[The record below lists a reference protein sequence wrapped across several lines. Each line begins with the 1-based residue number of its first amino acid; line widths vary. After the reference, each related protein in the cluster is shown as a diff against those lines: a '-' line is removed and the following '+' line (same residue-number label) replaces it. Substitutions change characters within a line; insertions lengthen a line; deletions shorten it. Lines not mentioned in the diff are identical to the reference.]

1 MKVDKEII
9 RILGDMEIEGNTC
22 RITEQLSRDMYSK
35 TAKVLK
41 GMGGKWVSAKKCTVF
56 PEGTDIEG
64 TVAEIAATGEFKSLQ
79 QEYQFFPTPEEL
91 AEKIVELAGI
101 EEGDRCL
108 EPSAGRGNIAKFMP
122 GCDCIE
128 LNPENAE
135 YLRQNG
141 FNVIAA
147 DFMQFVPDEAAYDV
161 IVMNPPFCKC
171 QDAAHV
177 IKAIKMAKKC
187 VVAIMGNGAMFR
199 QDKIYK
205 EFRELVEQYGG
216 TLEALPEDSFKESGT
231 AVNTCLAVIRK

>member
-1 MKVDKEII
+1 MRVDKEII
-9 RILGDMEIEGNTC
+9 KILTAMEIEGNTC
-22 RITEQLSRDMYSK
+22 RITEQLPRDLYAK

-41 GMGGKWVSAKKCTVF
+41 GMGGRWVSAKKCTVF

-128 LNPENAE
+128 LNPENAA
-135 YLRQNG
+135 YLRENG
-141 FNVIAA
+141 FNVIAS
-147 DFMQFVPDEAAYDV
+147 DFMEFE
-161 IVMNPPFCKC
+161 PPFL
-171 QDAAHV
+171 
-177 IKAIKMAKKC
+177 M
-187 VVAIMGNGAMFR
+187 
-199 QDKIYK
+199 DK
-205 EFRELVEQYGG
+205 
-216 TLEALPEDSFKESGT
+216 SGI
-231 AVNTCLAVIRK
+231 L